1 MSPQVLSHDTDN
13 IKPALVNRRS
23 GVALAMRHRQQC
35 TTNYG
40 LTALGREMSYA
51 PVEYGTLYLHLS
63 MATTLVKS
71 AGWHVTQAFFSQTD
85 CC

>member
-40 LTALGREMSYA
+40 LTALGREMSI
-51 PVEYGTLYLHLS
+51 PPMLQWS
-63 MATTLVKS
+63 MAHFTFTCQ
-71 AGWHVTQAFFSQTD
+71 WQQH
-85 CC
+85 